1 MYQWL
6 SISCKSSVGVMKI
19 LVVLRQEV
27 LSQESL
33 LLISV
38 KVNFYDILA
47 VEFMHFMSVGYL
59 MQ

>member
-1 MYQWL
+1 
-6 SISCKSSVGVMKI
+6 MKI
-19 LVVLRQEV
+19 LLVLRQEV

-38 KVNFYDILA
+38 KVNFYGILA

-59 MQ
+59 MH